1 MALYHFSVKAISR
14 ADGRSAVACA
24 AYRSGEKLTCEYYG
38 KEQDYTRKTGV
49 EFTNIYA
56 PENTKSVLLDRN
68 QLWNSVEKTE
78 RKKNA
83 LLAREFE
90 IAFPSELNAVQRKK
104 MLDELCQNLVKKHGV
119 IVDAAIHAPHTDG
132 GSDERNYHAHIMF
145 TTRAIDPQTG
155 DFSANKY
162 RDFSRD
168 SGTKTV
174 KHWRESFADLTNKH
188 LEKAGYDVRVDHRSY
203 RDQGIELE
211 ATQHEGPK
219 VTQLR
224 RRGIETKISVSN
236 DLIKQSNAERIEA
249 PRLLKGLQQEIFA
262 SEKIVSSLKNER
274 DELNLKMNK
283 IKLVEA
289 QERVQSFKKIY
300 DAFQKEIDNDASIF
314 ENVKTVREHDYHR
327 KSQQYIADLDFL
339 IENGITPKAK
349 GILGVL
355 GVSQLI
361 EKDRVLN
368 DLSVMSDLSKRY
380 SQEEANRKRKEAAER
395 TAQARALQEEAN
407 RKRKEAAERTA
418 QARALQEAAD
428 RSAKSQKEIS
438 DFQNNVH
445 ELSRKAGYPND
456 FFSEKFRFFS
466 FYRNTYDI
474 FSEIGAV
481 QKDDKQAYSKLVIER
496 YEKIR
501 DDFTEERAHT
511 HRGRCPGKDAF
522 QDLYKLIQADKKIAQ
537 SFDMNVFERIIK
549 IEKSVKNYEN
559 FLYNQE
565 HSASPKSTLEHSPVL
580 AKKIDHDN
588 QFRP

>member
-14 ADGRSAVACA
+14 ADGRSVVACA
-24 AYRSGEKLTCEYYG
+24 AYRSGEKLDCDFYG
-38 KEQDYTRKTGV
+38 KEQDYTKKTGV

-56 PENTKSVLLDRN
+56 PENTKEKLLDRQN
-68 QLWNSVEKTE
+68 LWNSVEKVE

-90 IAFPSELNAVQRKK
+90 IAFPSELNAQQRKK

-145 TTRAIDPQTG
+145 TTRAIDPQNG
-155 DFSANKY
+155 EFSAKKY

-174 KHWRESFADLTNKH
+174 CHWRESFADLTNKH

-203 RDQGIELE
+203 KDRGIQLE
-211 ATQHEGPK
+211 ATRHEGYE

-224 RRGIETKISVSN
+224 RMGVETEISVSN
-236 DLIKQSNAERIEA
+236 DLIKQNNFERMQD
-249 PRLLKGLQQEIFA
+249 PKLLKGLEQEIFA

-274 DELNLKMNK
+274 DELNIKMNK

-289 QERVQSFKKIY
+289 HKRVKNFKADFDTFHDEIKNSMPLKEQLQIVEEHDIYNKSKQYLKDIEFLKSQNKKPKTKGLLGTFGFSQPITCERVQNI
-300 DAFQKEIDNDASIF
+300 
-314 ENVKTVREHDYHR
+314 VGV
-327 KSQQYIADLDFL
+327 
-339 IENGITPKAK
+339 IENIQVRNSRA
-349 GILGVL
+349 
-355 GVSQLI
+355 
-361 EKDRVLN
+361 D
-368 DLSVMSDLSKRY
+368 
-380 SQEEANRKRKEAAER
+380 ANRKRTAQAER
-395 TAQARALQEEAN
+395 TAQAKALQEETDQN
-407 RKRKEAAERTA
+407 
-418 QARALQEAAD
+418 
-428 RSAKSQKEIS
+428 AKAQKEIG
-438 DFQNNVH
+438 DFQKNVH
-445 ELSRKAGYPND
+445 ELTRKAGYPND

-481 QKDDKQAYSKLVIER
+481 QKGDKQAYSKLVIER
-496 YEKIR
+496 YEKIW

-511 HRGRCPGKDAF
+511 HRGRCPGREAF

-537 SFDMNVFERIIK
+537 SFDMTVFERIIK
-549 IEKSVKNYEN
+549 IEESVKNYEN

-565 HSASPKSTLEHSPVL
+565 HSASPKSTLEHSRAP
-580 AKKIDHDN
+580 AKNLDHDN
-588 QFRP
+588 QFKL

>member
-14 ADGRSAVACA
+14 ADGRSVVACA
-24 AYRSGEKLTCEYYG
+24 AYRSGEKLDCEFYG
-38 KEQDYTRKTGV
+38 KIQDYTRKTGV
-49 EFTNIYA
+49 ELSQIYA
-56 PENTKSVLLDRN
+56 PENTKSVLLDRS
-68 QLWNSVEKTE
+68 QLWNSVEKVE

-90 IAFPSELNAVQRKK
+90 IAFPSELNAEQRKK

-155 DFSANKY
+155 EFSAKKY

-174 KHWRESFADLTNKH
+174 SHWRESFADLTNKH
-188 LEKAGYDVRVDHRSY
+188 LEKSGYDLRVDHRSY
-203 RDQGIELE
+203 KDRGIELE
-211 ATQHEGPK
+211 ATKHEGYE

-224 RRGIETKISVSN
+224 RRGIETEISVSN
-236 DLIKQSNAERIEA
+236 DLIKQRNVERTQD
-249 PRLLKGLQQEIFA
+249 PQLLKGLEQEILI
-262 SEKIVSSLKNER
+262 SEKIVSTLKNER
-274 DELNLKMNK
+274 DELNIKMNK

-289 QERVQSFKKIY
+289 HERVKKFKADFDAFHCKIKNSMPLKEQLQIIEEHDIYNKSKQYLKDIEFLKSQNEKPKTKGLLGAFGFSQPITCERVQ
-300 DAFQKEIDNDASIF
+300 ND
-314 ENVKTVREHDYHR
+314 VGV
-327 KSQQYIADLDFL
+327 
-339 IENGITPKAK
+339 IENIQVRHSRA
-349 GILGVL
+349 V
-355 GVSQLI
+355 
-361 EKDRVLN
+361 
-368 DLSVMSDLSKRY
+368 
-380 SQEEANRKRKEAAER
+380 ANLKRKEEAER
-395 TAQARALQEEAN
+395 AALAQARHEEA
-407 RKRKEAAERTA
+407 ERNKKA
-418 QARALQEAAD
+418 Q
-428 RSAKSQKEIS
+428 SEIS
-438 DFQNNVH
+438 EFQNKVTN
-445 ELSRKAGYPND
+445 LAKNAGYSND
-456 FFSEKFRFFS
+456 FFSEKFRFYS
-466 FYRNTYDI
+466 FYTNTYDI
-474 FSEIGAV
+474 FSELGAV
-481 QKDDKQAYSKLVIER
+481 QKGDKQAYSKLVIER
-496 YEKIR
+496 YEKIC

-522 QDLYKLIQADKKIAQ
+522 QDLYRLIQADKKIAQ
-537 SFDMNVFERIIK
+537 SFDTTMFERITK

>member
-14 ADGRSAVACA
+14 ADGRSVVACA

-68 QLWNSVEKTE
+68 QLWNSVEKVE

-90 IAFPSELNAVQRKK
+90 IAFPSELNAQQRKK

-119 IVDAAIHAPHTDG
+119 IVDAAIHAPHKDG

-145 TTRAIDPQTG
+145 TTRAIDPHTG
-155 DFSANKY
+155 EFSAKKY

-174 KHWRESFADLTNKH
+174 CHWRESFADLTNRH

-211 ATQHEGPK
+211 ATVHEGPK
-219 VTQLR
+219 ATQLR
-224 RRGIETKISVSN
+224 RMGVETEIVLRN
-236 DLIKQSNAERIEA
+236 ELIKQRNAERIEA
-249 PRLLKGLQQEIFA
+249 PRLLKGLEQEIFA
-262 SEKIVSSLKNER
+262 SEKIVSTLKNER
-274 DELNLKMNK
+274 DELNIKMNK
-283 IKLVEA
+283 INLVEA
-289 QERVQSFKKIY
+289 QERVQSFKKIF
-300 DAFQKEIDNDASIF
+300 DAFHDAFDNDASTL
-314 ENVKTVREHDYHR
+314 EKVKTVREYDFHR

-339 IENGITPKAK
+339 TEQGITPKAK
-349 GILGVL
+349 GILGTL
-355 GVSQLI
+355 RVSQLI
-361 EKDRVLN
+361 KKDRVLN
-368 DLSVMSDLSKRY
+368 DLSVMSDLSKQY
-380 SQEEANRKRKEAAER
+380 SKEKAEYKAKIESDR
-395 TAQARALQEEAN
+395 RAQAKALQEE
-407 RKRKEAAERTA
+407 
-418 QARALQEAAD
+418 AD

-438 DFQNNVH
+438 DFQKNVG

-496 YEKIR
+496 YKKIR